1 VIRRPFHKSVVVVA
15 AFFFATFAGSGFAGG
30 GPGQQPPSSVSAPT
44 ISGTAMAGQTLS
56 ASTGSWKGVS
66 LSYAYQWKRC
76 DLSGAGCNPIGGA
89 TAATYQLGTADVG
102 TTLRVDVTASNKNGA
117 ATATSGQTAVV
128 APAPAPA
135 PPPAAPTNTALPQ
148 ITGTAQVGQ
157 TLTSSTG
164 TWSGS
169 PTSYG
174 YQWQRCGSSCA
185 AISGATGSSYA
196 LTTTDA
202 ASTIRV
208 AVTATN
214 SGGSTTATSAATTAV
229 ASAPTTTTAPSN
241 TALPQLSGT
250 AQAGQTMKTS
260 TGTWSGSPTSYGYQ
274 WKRCDSAGANCAAIS
289 GATASSYVV
298 ASGDVGSTLRAT
310 VSATNT
316 SGTGTAT
323 SAQSATAASAPTSTP
338 SSGRFGFAAGGG
350 IQNLSS
356 TDLARYLDGVKAA
369 HASWIRID
377 INWSVVQSGGPA
389 YYNWTAF
396 DAVVNAARSRGLNVL
411 GTIIY
416 TPSWARASGTSGVT
430 PPTNLSD
437 YANFAKAAAT
447 HFGLLGVHAY
457 EIWNEPN
464 IVQFW
469 APGPDPARYTQML
482 KLAYAAVKQAD
493 SSATV
498 ISAGLSPYG
507 SYGQSDAQHMNPIS
521 FLEKMYANG
530 AAGNMDAVGWHP
542 YNYPYGIGFYNW
554 SAWSQMSQ
562 TAPSARSVMSAN
574 GDGAKQIWA
583 TEFGA
588 PTGST
593 SNSMSMTAQA
603 QLVTDSYAAL
613 KGWSWAGPAFFYS
626 YRDNGTNLSNV
637 EDNFGVL
644 YNNWS
649 PKPAYTAY
657 QAAAAAG

>member
-1 VIRRPFHKSVVVVA
+1 MIRRPIHKSVVVVA
-15 AFFFATFAGSGFAGG
+15 ALSFFTTFAGSGFAGG
-30 GPGQQPPSSVSAPT
+30 GPGQQPPSLVSAPA
-44 ISGTAMAGQTLS
+44 ISGTAMAGQTLT
-56 ASTGSWKGVS
+56 AAAGSWKGVS

-76 DLSGAGCNPIGGA
+76 DLSGGGCNPVGGA
-89 TAATYQLGTADVG
+89 TATTYKLGLADVG
-102 TTLRVDVTASNKNGA
+102 TTLRVDVTASNKNGS
-117 ATATSGQTAVV
+117 ATATSPQTALV

-135 PPPAAPTNTALPQ
+135 APPANTALPQ
-148 ITGTAQVGQ
+148 ISGTAQVGQ

-164 TWSGS
+164 SWSGS

-185 AISGATGSSYA
+185 AISGATASTYV

-202 ASTIRV
+202 AATIRV

-214 SGGSTTATSAATTAV
+214 SGGSTSATSAATAAV
-229 ASAPTTTTAPSN
+229 AAAPAPTPTTAPAN
-241 TALPQLSGT
+241 TALPQHSGT
-250 AQAGQTMKTS
+250 APTGQTMKTS
-260 TGTWSGSPTSYGYQ
+260 NGTWSGSPSSYAYQ
-274 WKRCDSAGANCAAIS
+274 WMRCDSAGANCASIT
-289 GATASSYVV
+289 GATASSYAV
-298 ASGDVGSTLRAT
+298 ASADVGKTLRAT

-316 SGTGTAT
+316 GGTGTAT
-323 SAQSATAASAPTSTP
+323 SAQSSAATSAPTSTP

-356 TDLARYLDGVKAA
+356 TDLARYLDGVQAA
-369 HASWIRID
+369 HASWIRVD
-377 INWSVVQSGGPA
+377 FNWSSIQSGGPA
-389 YYNWTAF
+389 YYNWIAF

-411 GTIIY
+411 GTILY
-416 TPSWARASGTSGVT
+416 TPAWARGAGTNGVT
-430 PPTNLSD
+430 PPTNLAD
-437 YANFAKAAAT
+437 YSNFVKAAVT
-447 HFGLLGVHAY
+447 HYGLLGVHAY

-482 KLAYAAVKQAD
+482 KLAYAAAKQAD

-498 ISAGLSPYG
+498 VSAGLSPYG
-507 SYGQSDAQHMNPIS
+507 SYGNADAQHMNPIS

-542 YNYPYGIGFYNW
+542 YNYPYGIGYYGW

-562 TAPSARSVMSAN
+562 TTPSARSVMSAN

-593 SNSMSMTAQA
+593 SNSMSMAAQA

-644 YNNWS
+644 YNNWA